1 MKRNKFN
8 VLIVD
13 TETCMKNEH
22 SHLIYDIGWTVGN
35 ILDPSEEPKSRRFI
49 VANTL
54 LKGEH
59 WLHSQKLNKVHESLA
74 DAPEGMRTEYKFD
87 SRYNELGEELI
98 GEIALGNVSE
108 KFKTWRQILEIL
120 TEDLKMVDCVGAYNF
135 PFDLKAI
142 QTTTKR
148 FYNTSFANVYKLPH
162 FCLMQMCAN
171 SLINRWYFHKIDNLP
186 EDEKIHFLSKS
197 GKNLG
202 YSAEIMAKHI
212 QEDLGYIEM
221 HTAEEDSKIEYEIM
235 RYFMKT
241 NQRQNKFFDLY
252 LDNVKPVSWQS
263 IRKRL
268 TAKDKESKQLDLLEV
283 KENG

>member
-8 VLIVD
+8 VLILD
-13 TETCMKNEH
+13 TETCFKNEH
-22 SHLIYDIGWTVGN
+22 SHLIYDIGWTIGN
-35 ILDPSEEPKSRRFI
+35 IMNPAEKPKSRRF
-49 VANTL
+49 VVSNTMFT
-54 LKGEH
+54 GGH
-59 WLHSQKLNKVHESLA
+59 WLHSQKLCNVHESLA

-87 SRYNELGEELI
+87 KRFDEVGKELNGMV
-98 GEIALGNVSE
+98 ALGGLSE
-108 KFKTWRQILEIL
+108 TFKTWRQILDIL
-120 TEDLKMVDCVGAYNF
+120 SEDLKMVDCVGAYNF

-142 QTTTKR
+142 QTTSKR
-148 FYNTSFANVYKLPH
+148 YYHHIYNDILKLPH

-171 SLINRWYFHKIDNLP
+171 SLINRWYFHKVDNLP
-186 EDEKIHFLSKS
+186 EEEKIHFLSKS

-212 QEDLGYIEM
+212 QEDLGYTEM

-235 RYFMKT
+235 RYFMLTKA
-241 NQRQNKFFDLY
+241 RKDKFFDLY

-268 TAKDKESKQLDLLEV
+268 TAKDKESQQLDLLEGNQ
-283 KENG
+283 NG